1 MIDFDYSD
9 GELIAYIKGD
19 IDHHFAKTIRTELD
33 MLLVQLVPVR
43 LVLDLSEVSF
53 MDSSGLGLVLG
64 RYTKARAAGIDFS
77 VKNCDRRILRIFEM
91 AGLERI
97 IDIERKV

>member
-1 MIDFDYSD
+1 MIDFDYSE
-9 GELIAYIKGD
+9 GELIAYIKGE
-19 IDHHFAKTIRTELD
+19 IDHHFAKKLRSELD
-33 MLLVQLVPVR
+33 MLMVQLVPTT
-43 LVLDLSEVSF
+43 LVLDLRGVSF

-77 VKNCDRRILRIFEM
+77 VVGCDRRVVRMFEM

-97 IDIERKV
+97 VKIERKI

>member
-1 MIDFDYSD
+1 
-9 GELIAYIKGD
+9 
-19 IDHHFAKTIRTELD
+19 
-33 MLLVQLVPVR
+33 
-43 LVLDLSEVSF
+43 

-77 VKNCDRRILRIFEM
+77 VVGCDRRVVRMFEM

-97 IDIERKV
+97 VKIERKI